1 MFQKYL
7 LTEKVSLVNLPLTI
21 TFLTYLYSEA
31 SEGKGL
37 GAREVSGDR
46 MSSDEIEKDV
56 FLENI
61 YGEDESSG
69 FNRDEFNEWIDNNPG
84 IKREINEEEEMEEED
99 SDERR

>member
-1 MFQKYL
+1 ML
-7 LTEKVSLVNLPLTI
+7 
-21 TFLTYLYSEA
+21 
-31 SEGKGL
+31 
-37 GAREVSGDR
+37 
-46 MSSDEIEKDV
+46 SDEIEKDD

-99 SDERR
+99 SDERRYLKAHPLNLARTLLT

>member
-1 MFQKYL
+1 M
-7 LTEKVSLVNLPLTI
+7 SLAI
-21 TFLTYLYSEA
+21 KFLTYLYSEA
-31 SEGKGL
+31 SEGKRL

-46 MSSDEIEKDV
+46 MLSDEIEKDV

-84 IKREINEEEEMEEED
+84 IKREINEEEELEEED
-99 SDERR
+99 GDERRYLRAHPFILERALLT

>member
-1 MFQKYL
+1 M
-7 LTEKVSLVNLPLTI
+7 
-21 TFLTYLYSEA
+21 
-31 SEGKGL
+31 
-37 GAREVSGDR
+37 GAREASGDR
-46 MSSDEIEKDV
+46 TFSDEIEKDV

-99 SDERR
+99 SDERRYLRAHPLNLARTLLI